1 MLARKGDERML
12 RKISQ
17 FFANPKTRWMTIF
30 GWILLIGLFSFL
42 WPQVNDRETTDNQ
55 LLPGDTMS
63 VEGSQIL
70 NEEFSDDIG
79 VPLLLVWSN
88 PEGLSEE
95 DFELIQ
101 QLYHSLDDKPL
112 NHQTFI
118 PPFQDM
124 PAQALF
130 GSASEDQKAMIT
142 PIFFDQ
148 KASTSQ
154 LQEGLDA
161 LEKRI
166 KTDYD
171 RQLLE
176 GDLQD
181 QALHVRFSG
190 PVGIQTD
197 AVSLFSN
204 ADFTLLIATVLMVF
218 ALLIILYRSP
228 ILALVPLVAVGIAY
242 GLISPLL
249 GLFAD
254 KGWIVVDGQTISIMT
269 VLLFGAG
276 TDYCLFL
283 ISRYR
288 DELKKEEDKYTALH
302 NAVRGTGGA
311 IMMSSM
317 TTVIGML
324 ALGLAYYASYD
335 RFAVPFSLSIF
346 IMGIAAL
353 TLLPAILAL
362 LGRVAFIP
370 FIPRTEEMI
379 VNLEKKKGKKLSRPR
394 PSHRFGK
401 KLGRIVTEKPWKV
414 IMVTVILL
422 SGLAAFVPKMQ
433 FTYGLLD
440 SFPEDM
446 PSREGF
452 TLIAEHYPPG
462 EIAPVSLI
470 VDSQG
475 KDLNLAQQL
484 KEHELVEE
492 VKEPQ
497 KGSNDET
504 YLLYE
509 FTLNVNPY
517 ATEAVDS
524 IEDFKRLAEQSLT
537 EAGVSKSELDYWV
550 AGETA
555 TLYDT
560 DEVTSRDQAVIIP
573 VLLIVIAVLLFAY
586 LRSLVATVY
595 LLLTVLLSY
604 LSALGLG
611 WIVLHYGLGVNE
623 IQGLIP
629 LYAFVFLVVL
639 GEDYNIFLVS
649 SIWQKRKKMPL
660 KQSIAE
666 SVGETGSV
674 ISSAGLILAGTFS
687 VLAVMPLQVLVHFG
701 AITAIGIMLDTFIV
715 RPLLVPAITTVLGRY
730 AFWPGKMW
738 QLKEDEHYE
747 LHDTEKK

>member
-1 MLARKGDERML
+1 MLKKLGNA
-12 RKISQ
+12 I
-17 FFANPKTRWMTIF
+17 ANSKTRWLTFFI
-30 GWILLIGLFSFL
+30 WILVIGLFSFI
-42 WPQVNDRETTDNQ
+42 WPQVNEKETTDNQ
-55 LLPGDTMS
+55 LLPNDSMS
-63 VEGSQIL
+63 VQGNEIL
-70 NEEFSDDIG
+70 NEEFSDDLG
-79 VPLLLVWSN
+79 VPLLLVWQHNEQLEVADYEKIQLLYKQLSKN
-88 PEGLSEE
+88 PIFKMS
-95 DFELIQ
+95 
-101 QLYHSLDDKPL
+101 
-112 NHQTFI
+112 FI
-118 PPFQDM
+118 PPFQDIPVEGLM
-124 PAQALF
+124 S
-130 GSASEDQKAMIT
+130 SASEDGKAIIT
-142 PIFFDQ
+142 PIFFDEA
-148 KASTSQ
+148 ASTKD
-154 LQEGLDA
+154 LQRGLDE
-161 LEKRI
+161 L
-166 KTDYD
+166 KTIIDEQFGEEILASTLTTD
-171 RQLLE
+171 E
-176 GDLQD
+176 
-181 QALHVRFSG
+181 LHLRFSG

-204 ADFTLLIATVLMVF
+204 ADFTLLLATVLMVF
-218 ALLIILYRSP
+218 ILLILLYRSP
-228 ILALVPLVAVGIAY
+228 ILALVPLIAVGIAY

-249 GLFAD
+249 GFMAD

-288 DELKKEEDKYTALH
+288 DELKQHRDQYVALK
-302 NAVRGTGGA
+302 NALSGTGGA

-324 ALGLAYYASYD
+324 VLGLAYYASYD

-346 IMGIAAL
+346 VMGIAAL

-362 LGRVAFIP
+362 LGRIAFIP

-379 VNLEKKKGKKLSRPR
+379 VELEKKNGKSYRRPKKN
-394 PSHRFGK
+394 HRFGMQLG
-401 KLGRIVTEKPWKV
+401 KLVTNKPWMIIV
-414 IMVTVILL
+414 LTTIIL

-462 EIAPVSLI
+462 EIAPVKLI
-470 VDSQG
+470 VDSDG
-475 KDLNLAQQL
+475 KDLELGDEL
-484 KEHELVEE
+484 SKHPLVESVE
-492 VKEPQ
+492 DMKEGEHRTDL
-497 KGSNDET
+497 KMW
-504 YLLYE
+504 E

-517 ATEAVDS
+517 STEAVES
-524 IEDFKRLAEQSLT
+524 ITDFKELAKEQLQKV
-537 EAGVSKSELDYWV
+537 GISEQNQSIWL

-555 TLYDT
+555 SLYDT
-560 DEVTSRDQAVIIP
+560 DEVTSRDQSIIIP
-573 VLLIVIAVLLFAY
+573 VLLFVIALLLFVY
-586 LRSLVATVY
+586 LRSLVATTY

-611 WIVLHYGLGVNE
+611 WIVLHYGFGVQE

-649 SIWQKRKKMPL
+649 SIWQKRKVMPL
-660 KQSIAE
+660 KQAIAE

-738 QLKEDEHYE
+738 KIPADEWELKRKPKE
-747 LHDTEKK
+747 